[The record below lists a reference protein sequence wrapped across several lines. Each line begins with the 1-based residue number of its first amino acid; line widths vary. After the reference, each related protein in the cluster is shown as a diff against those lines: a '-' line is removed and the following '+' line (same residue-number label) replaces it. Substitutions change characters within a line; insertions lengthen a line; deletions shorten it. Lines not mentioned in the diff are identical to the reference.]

1 MRKRAGN
8 LSGCN
13 KKDIFA
19 IASNAM
25 AKMSFLYIRNRCV
38 LRVGYVLCQWKK
50 WRSSGNDSKKSI
62 NFVVEMVSH
71 AGGSAEPGKG
81 TGCDS
86 PTVPAAVIPVRRCA
100 QSSDKSHRIKV
111 TAALASGRRDGP
123 G

>member
-50 WRSSGNDSKKSI
+50 WRIRGNDSKKVLI
-62 NFVVEMVSH
+62 L
-71 AGGSAEPGKG
+71 
-81 TGCDS
+81 
-86 PTVPAAVIPVRRCA
+86 
-100 QSSDKSHRIKV
+100 SSKW
-111 TAALASGRRDGP
+111 
-123 G
+123 

>member
-8 LSGCN
+8 HSGCN

-19 IASNAM
+19 IASNVM
-25 AKMSFLYIRNRCV
+25 AKMSYIYIYIIGMDCAWV
-38 LRVGYVLCQWKK
+38 YVLCQWKK
-50 WRSSGNDSKKSI
+50 WRISGNDSKKSI

-86 PTVPAAVIPVRRCA
+86 PTVPAAVIPVR
-100 QSSDKSHRIKV
+100 
-111 TAALASGRRDGP
+111 
-123 G
+123 

>member
-1 MRKRAGN
+1 ME
-8 LSGCN
+8 
-13 KKDIFA
+13 
-19 IASNAM
+19 
-25 AKMSFLYIRNRCV
+25 
-38 LRVGYVLCQWKK
+38 K
-50 WRSSGNDSKKSI
+50 WRISGNDSKKSI

-111 TAALASGRRDGP
+111 TDALASGRRDGP

>member
-1 MRKRAGN
+1 MRWRRCLFYIYVIGVYCAWVM
-8 LSGCN
+8 C
-13 KKDIFA
+13 FA
-19 IASNAM
+19 NGKNGGLAAM
-25 AKMSFLYIRNRCV
+25 I
-38 LRVGYVLCQWKK
+38 Q
-50 WRSSGNDSKKSI
+50 KKSI

-111 TAALASGRRDGP
+111 TDALASGRRDGP